1 MFVDKKF
8 KVRGYQKTDFI
19 LSLTPKEE
27 KKEDLDVLFDN
38 LILDGN
44 TVTWFP
50 KHLRDT
56 PKEMTDQEIYNE
68 FKELIPDNSQDFAIY
83 IKNDPNRPKP
93 IF

>member
-1 MFVDKKF
+1 MFVDKEF

-19 LSLTPKEE
+19 LSLTPNEE
-27 KKEDLDVLFDN
+27 KKEDIDDLFDN

-44 TVTWFP
+44 TLSWLPRYLQPP
-50 KHLRDT
+50 KQ
-56 PKEMTDQEIYNE
+56 MTDQEIYNE
-68 FKELIPDNSQDFAIY
+68 FKELIPDDSQDFAIY